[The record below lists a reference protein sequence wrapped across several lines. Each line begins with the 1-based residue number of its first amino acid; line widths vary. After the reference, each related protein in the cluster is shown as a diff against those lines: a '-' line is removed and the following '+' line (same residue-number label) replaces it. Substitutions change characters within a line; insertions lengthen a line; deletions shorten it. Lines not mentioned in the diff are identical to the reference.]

1 MKDTVNK
8 LYQFIA
14 RLVVMMEEELD
25 ELGDSRGEIVS
36 KKNIADMLGKLV
48 TLIIQLNKLSKNES
62 LNSEI
67 VMPEEDQQ
75 IIARFLEK
83 YNTRHCK

>member
-14 RLVVMMEEELD
+14 RLVLMLEDELD
-25 ELGDSRGEIVS
+25 EVGSS
-36 KKNIADMLGKLV
+36 KDAIASQKNITDILGKLV
-48 TLIIQLNKLSKNES
+48 TLIVRLNKLSKDES

-83 YNTRHCK
+83 YNTKH